1 MENRGL
7 VCCQMPFLFPCL
19 LNWKLSVTSCA
30 PWKLVECCFICCWL
44 LHAIAVWFCMF
55 IYVQMSLSLLYFSYC
70 SAKCYFTRGVY
81 LVSMATCVLDKD
93 ISLVNANVLS
103 VFRLSYHTVISQQFI
118 VAFFSTEPYSTSII
132 LKSTRR
138 FLNQSGFV
146 PQKLEFIKPT
156 VHT

>member
-1 MENRGL
+1 L

-19 LNWKLSVTSCA
+19 LNCKLSVTSCA
-30 PWKLVECCFICCWL
+30 HCQLLECCWL
-44 LHAIAVWFCMF
+44 LNTLNTICVILYVRLCTDVTLPF
-55 IYVQMSLSLLYFSYC
+55 IFFLHC
-70 SAKCYFTRGVY
+70 CATCHFTLCVS

-93 ISLVNANVLS
+93 ISLVNINVLS
-103 VFRLSYHTVISQQFI
+103 VFRLSDHTVISLTTYNSI
-118 VAFFSTEPYSTSII
+118 FSTKLYTTSII
-132 LKSTRR
+132 LKSIHR